1 MNIENEKVYSNIST
15 ANFIV
20 KTDVIGC
27 ISSLNLKNEK
37 SGSGILVE
45 MSEDSLGKRE
55 KYFFSIIVSQ
65 TFFKLNI

>member
-1 MNIENEKVYSNIST
+1 MKIENEKVYSDIST

-20 KTDVIGC
+20 KTNVIGC

-45 MSEDSLGKRE
+45 MAETWGKGD
-55 KYFFSIIVSQ
+55 KYYFSITVSQ
-65 TFFKLNI
+65 KFLNFL